1 MKRVKC
7 SFDPIDNKDKRYKA
21 YRKDMLEYYW
31 NVCDSLA
38 DGNVKT
44 FVEDERPREV
54 VFGLNIGRHLA
65 SQGKPTTVILF
76 HHLL

>member
-7 SFDPIDNKDKRYKA
+7 SFDQIDNKDKRYKE
-21 YRKDMLEYYW
+21 YRQDMLEYYW

-44 FVEDERPREV
+44 FVKDERSREV
-54 VFGLNIGRHLA
+54 VFGLNI
-65 SQGKPTTVILF
+65 
-76 HHLL
+76 